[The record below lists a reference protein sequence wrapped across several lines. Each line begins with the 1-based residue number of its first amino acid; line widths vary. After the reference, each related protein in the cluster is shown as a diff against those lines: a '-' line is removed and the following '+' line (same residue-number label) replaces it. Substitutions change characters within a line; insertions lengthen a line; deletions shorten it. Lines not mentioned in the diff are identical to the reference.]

1 MLPAV
6 PINPLTRILR
16 AAWTPLLPLLCATL
30 LLAGCVGPRYEPSTS
45 TPPPAARMDRSN
57 PAWVREVLYSQYDQ
71 WKNVKYRPGGMS
83 RDGVDCSGFV
93 YLTYETRLGIRL
105 PRSTDE
111 QSTLGTAVTPPEL
124 IAGDLVFFRTGRATR
139 HVGIYLEDGKFLH
152 ASTEKGVMIS
162 RMNDP
167 YWAKNYWKAVRLK
180 S

>member
-1 MLPAV
+1 
-6 PINPLTRILR
+6 
-16 AAWTPLLPLLCATL
+16 
-30 LLAGCVGPRYEPSTS
+30 
-45 TPPPAARMDRSN
+45 MDRSN

-71 WKNVKYRPGGMS
+71 WKHVRYKPGGLS

-93 YLTYETRLGIRL
+93 YLTYDSRLGLKL
-105 PRSTDE
+105 PRSTDQ
-111 QSTLGTAVTPPEL
+111 QSTLGTAITQSEL
-124 IAGDLVFFRTGRATR
+124 AAGDLVFFRTGRATR

-162 RMNDP
+162 RMDHP